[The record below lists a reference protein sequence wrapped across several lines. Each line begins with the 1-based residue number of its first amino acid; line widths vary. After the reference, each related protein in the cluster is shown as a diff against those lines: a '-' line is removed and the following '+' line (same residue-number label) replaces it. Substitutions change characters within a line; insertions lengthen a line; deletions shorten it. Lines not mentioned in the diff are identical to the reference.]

1 MCVPALQFHY
11 TAKKSK
17 QEAMPVHVFHFRIK
31 CLFLPKAP
39 TVHKYLRTLY
49 RSAMHSQMRTYNA
62 QIIPPCNIRTEKH
75 KGETFSVLFLVTATI
90 YLTTEPIKIAKLISN
105 GFSIEHDKPFNDG
118 LPKQKPALRIRFVCW
133 ICGID
138 FTINIYVGRP

>member
-1 MCVPALQFHY
+1 MRFIMYSSAIDCNAMVRSPPRFDRNMIASSRENPALAAGIKRTPYAEFIICICAYAIRTHSMCVPALQFHY

-62 QIIPPCNIRTEKH
+62 QIIPPCNIIT
-75 KGETFSVLFLVTATI
+75 
-90 YLTTEPIKIAKLISN
+90 
-105 GFSIEHDKPFNDG
+105 
-118 LPKQKPALRIRFVCW
+118 
-133 ICGID
+133 
-138 FTINIYVGRP
+138 